1 MRVGLVILVI
11 VSVGLLR
18 ATAQSDYAVAHI
30 PATLKSRADAV
41 VRHEEIVV
49 DMISPT
55 KVRYRVDR
63 AITVFNPAGEER
75 ARLVIHYD
83 KATSIKQ
90 ISGAVYDEM
99 GFQLRKFTKRDC
111 RDESAVSDFSLY
123 EDSRV
128 KHFLPAVAGY
138 PYTVAYSYEVERKQN
153 LIIPAWR
160 PEAYWDVAV
169 QHSQYTFI
177 CAEEDEVRVIVT
189 NYSGEPVHHVD
200 DGRHATTWA
209 ADNLPARQ
217 YEPYSP
223 DPETYK
229 TIVRVAPVYFEYY
242 KHNGQY
248 TNWEELGGWMF
259 DALLSDGME
268 LSAQT
273 VAEVNKLVDGLAS
286 DKEKAAAL
294 YGYLQRKTRYVS
306 VQIGIGGFKP
316 TAAAVVDRLGYG
328 DCKGLV
334 NYMRALLAVVDIPSY
349 YCVVEAGNAK
359 RDIRVDFASMDQG
372 NHVILCV
379 PLEQDTVW
387 LECTSQRLPFG
398 FLGSFTDDRTVWAC
412 TPEGGK
418 LLRTPTFAA
427 PVSTQKR
434 HADLQLAEDGT
445 VSGQMRTIFS
455 GGQYDNHLEIA
466 ESSGAAQMKLLK
478 DAYDI
483 DHIGFEHVDYEKQV
497 DDAPTLIENLDVTMP
512 RYAPSNGTQTFLLP
526 NIFNRQFS
534 IPDLNNR
541 KQAVYVNRGFTDEDH
556 LTYTLPDG
564 YTVVDGPWKITLDSP
579 FGRFELTMEQTGN
592 QLSYRRLLVLRE
604 GTYPA
609 DRYTELCGFIN
620 EVSMYDHR
628 KVVFINN

>member
-1 MRVGLVILVI
+1 MKATLAMLLM

-18 ATAQSDYAVAHI
+18 AAAQSDYAAAHI
-30 PATLKSRADAV
+30 PHALRSHADAV

-49 DMISPT
+49 DMLSPT

-63 AITVFNPAGEER
+63 AITVLNRAGEER

-90 ISGAVYDEM
+90 ISGMVYDEM

-111 RDESAVSDFSLY
+111 RDESAVNGFSLY

-128 KHFLPAVAGY
+128 KHFLPVVAGY

-160 PEAYWDVAV
+160 PDAYWDVAV

-209 ADNLPARQ
+209 ADNLPARR

-229 TIVRVAPVYFEYY
+229 TIVRVAPVNFDYY
-242 KHNGQY
+242 KHDGQY

-268 LSAQT
+268 LPAQT
-273 VAEVNKLVDGLAS
+273 VAEVNALVDGLAN
-286 DKEKAAAL
+286 DKEKAAVL

-359 RDIRVDFASMDQG
+359 RDIRADFASMDQG

-418 LLRTPTFAA
+418 LLHTPTYAA
-427 PVSTQKR
+427 LASMQKR
-434 HADLQLAEDGT
+434 DADLQLAEDGT
-445 VSGQMRTIFS
+445 VSGHMQTTFS

-466 ESSGAAQMKLLK
+466 ESSGSEQMKLLK
-478 DAYDI
+478 AAYDV
-483 DHIGFEHVDYEKQV
+483 DHIGFSNVDYQKSM

-512 RYAPSNGTQTFLLP
+512 RYAPSNGTQTFLTP

-534 IPDLNNR
+534 IPFLSDR
-541 KQAVYVNRGFTDEDH
+541 KQAVYVNRGYVDEDH
-556 LTYTLPDG
+556 LTYTLPTG
-564 YTVVDGPWKITLDSP
+564 YAVVSGPWEITLDSP
-579 FGRFELTMEQTGN
+579 FGCYALTMEQVGN
-592 QLSYRRLLVLRE
+592 QLSYQRRLVLYG

-609 DRYTELCGFIN
+609 DQYAELCRFIN
-620 EVSMYDHR
+620 EVSAFDRH
-628 KVVFINN
+628 KVVLSKE